1 MALICH
7 RPARKRSTLLRCL
20 QHEQES
26 AKTLPAEPVSPR
38 FDNSFVRLP
47 ARFHQLLA
55 PTPVAAPAPIRVNR
69 ALALELGLDP
79 DWLASAEG
87 TAFLAGNKVMEGSE
101 PLAAAYAGH
110 QFGSFNPQLGDG
122 RAILLGE
129 LRRADGQRVD
139 LQLKGAGRTH
149 WSRGGDGRSPLGPV
163 LREYMVSEAMATLG
177 VPSTRAL
184 AAVTTGEQVF
194 RDRALPGAVLA
205 RVAAS
210 HIRIGSFEYFAAR
223 KDTEALEILVR
234 YTLERHY
241 PEADAENPALALLE
255 SVVQAQA
262 SLISR
267 WQLLGFIHGVMN
279 TDNMLLSGETID
291 YGPCAFMDAFNPDT
305 VFSSIDHAGRYAYR
319 NQPAIA
325 HWNLACL
332 AQALVP
338 VLHEDSEQALAL
350 AQGAVDSYGD
360 QFLEAHTAG
369 LKAKLGLVEDRAEDA
384 ALIEDLYSLMAA
396 EATDFTLTFRRLA
409 DLASPGTAGGQDCG
423 ELYSLPPAFDPW
435 LARWQQRLAAEAVD
449 PVARQAAMYRAN
461 PVFIPRNHLVE
472 AAIAAATNQ
481 GDFAPFHALVE
492 RLADPW
498 TWRPEDR
505 AFALPP
511 GPEQRVYQTF
521 CGT

>member
-1 MALICH
+1 M
-7 RPARKRSTLLRCL
+7 
-20 QHEQES
+20 
-26 AKTLPAEPVSPR
+26 PAETANPH
-38 FDNSFVRLP
+38 FDNSFARLP
-47 ARFHQLLA
+47 ARFYQLLA

-69 ALALELGLDP
+69 GLALELGLDP
-79 DWLASAEG
+79 DWLASPAG
-87 TAFLAGNKVMEGSE
+87 TAFLAGNSVIDGSE

-129 LRRADGQRVD
+129 LRGADGRRVD

-163 LREYMVSEAMATLG
+163 LREYIVSEAMATLG

-184 AAVTTGEQVF
+184 AAVGTGEQVF
-194 RDRALPGAVLA
+194 RDRPLPGAVLA

-210 HIRIGSFEYFAAR
+210 HIRIGSFEFFAAR
-223 KDTEALEILVR
+223 NDREALEILAR

-241 PEADAENPALALLE
+241 PSQAQAENPALALLE
-255 SVVQAQA
+255 AAVQAQA
-262 SLISR
+262 RLVSR

-305 VFSSIDHAGRYAYR
+305 VFSSIDHGGRYAYR

-338 VLHEDSEQALAL
+338 ILHEDSEQAVAL
-350 AQGAVDSYGD
+350 AQAAVNTYSD

-369 LKAKLGLVEDRAEDA
+369 LKAKLGLLEDRSEDA
-384 ALIEDLYSLMAA
+384 ALIEDLYTLMAA
-396 EATDFTLTFRRLA
+396 EATDFTLSFRRLA
-409 DLASPGTAGGQDCG
+409 DLASPDTAGDQDSG
-423 ELYSLPPAFDPW
+423 ELYSLPPAFDSW
-435 LARWQQRLAAEAVD
+435 LTRWRTRLAAAAVD
-449 PVARQAAMYRAN
+449 PRERQAGMYRAS
-461 PVFIPRNHLVE
+461 PIFIPRNHLVE
-472 AAIAAATNQ
+472 AAITAATDQ
-481 GDFAPFHALVE
+481 GDFAPFHTLVE

-498 TWRPEDR
+498 TWRAEDR

-511 GPEQRVYQTF
+511 VPEQGVYQTF

>member
-1 MALICH
+1 M
-7 RPARKRSTLLRCL
+7 P
-20 QHEQES
+20 
-26 AKTLPAEPVSPR
+26 AKTASPQ
-38 FDNSFVRLP
+38 FDNSFARLP
-47 ARFHQLLA
+47 ARFYQLLA

-69 ALALELGLDP
+69 DLALELGLDP
-79 DWLASAEG
+79 DWLASPEG
-87 TAFLAGNKVMEGSE
+87 TEFLAGNSVVEGSE

-129 LRRADGQRVD
+129 LRGSDSRRMD

-163 LREYMVSEAMATLG
+163 LREYIISEAMATLG

-184 AAVTTGEQVF
+184 AAVSTGEPVW
-194 RDRALPGAVLA
+194 RERSLPGAVLA

-210 HIRIGSFEYFAAR
+210 HVRIGSFEFFAAR
-223 KDTEALEILVR
+223 KDREALEILVR
-234 YTLERHY
+234 FTLERHY
-241 PEADAENPALALLE
+241 PALEAAENPALALLE
-255 SVVQAQA
+255 AAVRAQA
-262 SLISR
+262 SLVSR

-305 VFSSIDHAGRYAYR
+305 VFSSIDHGGRYAYR

-332 AQALVP
+332 AQALIP
-338 VLHEDSEQALAL
+338 VLHEDPEQAVPL
-350 AQGAVDSYGD
+350 AQAAVDTYSD

-369 LKAKLGLVEDRAEDA
+369 LKAKLGLVDDHAEDA
-384 ALIEDLYSLMAA
+384 ALIEDLYTLMAA

-409 DLASPGTAGGQDCG
+409 DLASPDTAGDQDCAG
-423 ELYSLPPAFDPW
+423 LYPLPPAFDPW
-435 LARWQQRLAAEAVD
+435 LARWRERLAAESVD
-449 PVARQAAMYRAN
+449 PEQRQAAMYRAN

-472 AAIAAATNQ
+472 TAIAAATDE
-481 GDFAPFHALVE
+481 GDFAPFHALVD

-498 TWRPEDR
+498 TWCAEDR
-505 AFALPP
+505 EFALPP
-511 GPEQRVYQTF
+511 GPEQQVHQTF

>member
-1 MALICH
+1 MTHSGATPALDH
-7 RPARKRSTLLRCL
+7 SFAD
-20 QHEQES
+20 
-26 AKTLPAEPVSPR
+26 LPER
-38 FDNSFVRLP
+38 FYR
-47 ARFHQLLA
+47 ALA

-69 ALALELGLDP
+69 ALAKSLGLDP
-79 DWLASAEG
+79 DWLASEAG
-87 TAFLAGNKVMEGSE
+87 TAWLAGNTVAPGSR

-129 LRRADGQRVD
+129 LQGDDGRRVD
-139 LQLKGAGRTH
+139 LQLKGAGPTP

-163 LREYMVSEAMATLG
+163 LREYIVSEAMATLG

-184 AAVTTGEQVF
+184 AAVSTGEPVY
-194 RDRALPGAVLA
+194 RERSLPGAVLT

-210 HIRIGSFEYFAAR
+210 HIRIGSFEFFAAR
-223 KDTEALEILVR
+223 KDREALEILVR

-241 PEADAENPALALLE
+241 PEQAEAENPALALLE
-255 SVVQAQA
+255 SAVRSQAA
-262 SLISR
+262 LVSR

-319 NQPAIA
+319 NQPGIA

-338 VLHEDSEQALAL
+338 VLHEDAEQAVAL
-350 AQGAVDSYGD
+350 AQAAVDTYGD

-369 LKAKLGLVEDRAEDA
+369 LKAKLGLAEDHPEDA
-384 ALIEDLYSLMAA
+384 ALIEDLYTLMAN
-396 EATDFTLTFRRLA
+396 EAVDFTLTFRRLA
-409 DLASPGTAGGQDCG
+409 DLASPDTAGDQDCS
-423 ELYSLPPAFDPW
+423 ELYPLPAAFDPW
-435 LARWQQRLAAEAVD
+435 LARWRQRLAAESAD
-449 PVARQAAMYRAN
+449 PGQRQAAMYRAN

-472 AAIAAATNQ
+472 AAIAAATDR
-481 GDFAPFHALVE
+481 GDFAPFHALVD

-505 AFALPP
+505 DFALPP
-511 GPEQRVYQTF
+511 APEQQVHQTF

>member
-1 MALICH
+1 
-7 RPARKRSTLLRCL
+7 
-20 QHEQES
+20 
-26 AKTLPAEPVSPR
+26 LPADPASPH
-38 FDNSFVRLP
+38 FDNSFARLP
-47 ARFHQLLA
+47 ARFYQLLA

-69 ALALELGLDP
+69 GLALELGLDP
-79 DWLASAEG
+79 EWLAAPEG
-87 TAFLAGNKVMEGSE
+87 TAFLAGNSVVEGSE

-110 QFGSFNPQLGDG
+110 QFGRFNPQLGDG

-129 LRRADGQRVD
+129 LRRADGRRVD

-163 LREYMVSEAMATLG
+163 LREYIVSEAMTALG

-184 AAVTTGEQVF
+184 AAVGTGEQVF
-194 RDRALPGAVLA
+194 RDRPLPGAVLA

-210 HIRIGSFEYFAAR
+210 HIRIDSFEFFSSR
-223 KDTEALEILVR
+223 SDSEALEILAR

-241 PEADAENPALALLE
+241 PGQAQADNPALALLQAAI
-255 SVVQAQA
+255 QAQA
-262 SLISR
+262 SLVSR

-305 VFSSIDHAGRYAYR
+305 VFSSIDHGGRYAYR

-338 VLHEDSEQALAL
+338 ILHEDSEQAVAL
-350 AQGAVDSYGD
+350 AQAAVNTYSD

-369 LKAKLGLVEDRAEDA
+369 LKAKLGLFEDRLEDA
-384 ALIEDLYSLMAA
+384 ALIEDLYTLMAA
-396 EATDFTLTFRRLA
+396 EATDFTLSFRRLA
-409 DLASPGTAGGQDCG
+409 DLASPDTAGDQDSG
-423 ELYSLPPAFDPW
+423 ELYSLPPAFDSW
-435 LARWQQRLAAEAVD
+435 LTRWRERLAAEAVD
-449 PVARQAAMYRAN
+449 PRERQAGMYRAS
-461 PVFIPRNHLVE
+461 PIFIPRNHLVE
-472 AAIAAATNQ
+472 AAISAATEQ
-481 GDFAPFHALVE
+481 GDFAPFHRLVE

-498 TWRPEDR
+498 TWRAEDR

>member
-1 MALICH
+1 MN
-7 RPARKRSTLLRCL
+7 PA
-20 QHEQES
+20 
-26 AKTLPAEPVSPR
+26 AN
-38 FDNSFVRLP
+38 FDNSFARLP
-47 ARFHQLLA
+47 ARFYQLLA
-55 PTPVAAPAPIRVNR
+55 PTPVAAPAAIRVNR

-87 TAFLAGNKVMEGSE
+87 TAFVAGNQVAPGSE

-163 LREYMVSEAMATLG
+163 LREYLVSEAMATLG

-184 AAVTTGEQVF
+184 AAVSTGETVF

-223 KDTEALEILVR
+223 KDVEALNILVR

-241 PEADAENPALALLE
+241 PSRADAENPALALLE
-255 SVVQAQA
+255 SAIGAQA

-305 VFSSIDHAGRYAYR
+305 VFSSIDHGGRYAYR
-319 NQPAIA
+319 NQPGIG

-338 VLHEDSEQALAL
+338 ALHDDAEQAVAL

-360 QFLEAHTAG
+360 LFLEAHTAG
-369 LKAKLGLVEDRAEDA
+369 LKAKLGLAEDRPDDA
-384 ALIEDLYSLMAA
+384 ALIEDLYTLMAA

-409 DLASPGTAGGQDCG
+409 DLASPGTAGDQDCG
-423 ELYSLPPAFDPW
+423 TLYALPPAFDAW

-449 PVARQAAMYRAN
+449 PGTRQAAMYQAN
-461 PVFIPRNHLVE
+461 PIFIPRNHLVE
-472 AAIAAATNQ
+472 AAIAAATDR
-481 GDFAPFHALVE
+481 GDFGPFHALVD

-498 TWRPEDR
+498 NWAAGDR
-505 AFALPP
+505 HFALPP
-511 GPEQRVYQTF
+511 EPGQRVYQTF

>member
-1 MALICH
+1 M
-7 RPARKRSTLLRCL
+7 TTG
-20 QHEQES
+20 
-26 AKTLPAEPVSPR
+26 AKSPR
-38 FDNSFVRLP
+38 FDNSFARLP
-47 ARFHQLLA
+47 DRFYQRLA
-55 PTPVAAPAPIRVNR
+55 PTAVAAPAPIRVNR

-79 DWLASAEG
+79 DWLSSAEG
-87 TAFLAGNKVMEGSE
+87 TAFLAGNTVIEGSE

-110 QFGSFNPQLGDG
+110 QFGGFNPQLGDG

-129 LRRADGQRVD
+129 LRSANGQRVD

-223 KDTEALEILVR
+223 KDTEALAILVR

-241 PEADAENPALALLE
+241 PERADAENPALALLE
-255 SVVQAQA
+255 SVVNAQA

-338 VLHEDSEQALAL
+338 VLHEDPEQAVAL
-350 AQGAVDSYGD
+350 AQGAVDNYSD

-369 LKAKLGLVEDRAEDA
+369 LKAKLGLVENRAEDST
-384 ALIEDLYSLMAA
+384 LIEDLYTLMAA

-409 DLASPGTAGGQDCG
+409 DLASPGTTGGQDCS
-423 ELYSLPPAFDPW
+423 ELYALPSPFDPW
-435 LARWQQRLAAEAVD
+435 LARWRQRLALESAD
-449 PVARQAAMYRAN
+449 PAQRQAAMYHAN
-461 PVFIPRNHLVE
+461 PIFIPRNHLVE
-472 AAIAAATNQ
+472 AAIAAATDQ
-481 GDFAPFHALVE
+481 GNFALFHALVE

-498 TWRPEDR
+498 TWNGQDR
-505 AFALPP
+505 DFALPP
-511 GPEQRVYQTF
+511 GPGQRVYQTF

>member
-1 MALICH
+1 MNAQ
-7 RPARKRSTLLRCL
+7 AN
-20 QHEQES
+20 
-26 AKTLPAEPVSPR
+26 
-38 FDNSFVRLP
+38 FDNSFARLP
-47 ARFHQLLA
+47 DRFYQRLA

-69 ALALELGLDP
+69 GLALELELDP
-79 DWLASAEG
+79 DWLASPEG
-87 TAFLAGNKVMEGSE
+87 TAFLAGNSLVEGSE

-129 LRRADGQRVD
+129 LPGADGRRMD
-139 LQLKGAGRTH
+139 LQLKGAGRTQ

-163 LREYMVSEAMATLG
+163 LREYIVSEAMATLG

-184 AAVTTGEQVF
+184 AAVSTGEPVY
-194 RDRALPGAVLA
+194 RERSLPGAVLA

-210 HIRIGSFEYFAAR
+210 HISIGSFEFFAAR
-223 KDTEALEILVR
+223 KDREALEILVR

-241 PEADAENPALALLE
+241 PELSDAANPALALLE
-255 SVVQAQA
+255 ATIRAQA
-262 SLISR
+262 SLVSR

-305 VFSSIDHAGRYAYR
+305 VFSSIDHGGRYAYR
-319 NQPAIA
+319 NQPGIA

-338 VLHEDSEQALAL
+338 VLHEDSEQAVAL
-350 AQGAVDSYGD
+350 AQGAVDTYGD

-369 LKAKLGLVEDRAEDA
+369 LKAKLGLVEDRPEDA
-384 ALIEDLYSLMAA
+384 ALIEDLYSLMAS

-409 DLASPGTAGGQDCG
+409 DLASPDTAGDQDCG
-423 ELYSLPPAFDPW
+423 ELYPLPQSFEPW
-435 LARWQQRLAAEAVD
+435 LARWRERLAAEAVD
-449 PVARQAAMYRAN
+449 AGARQAAMYRAN

-472 AAIAAATNQ
+472 AAITAATDQ
-481 GDFAPFHALVE
+481 GDFAPFHALVD

-498 TWRPEDR
+498 TWSSEDR
-505 AFALPP
+505 DFALPP